1 MWNSQKPKE
10 TDISLN
16 FAFGGNHSMNKNA
29 NVLSSSQSKAIEEL
43 KDRASKRF
51 SIKQIIVFGSVA
63 RGEAEEGSDLDVL
76 LVTNNQ
82 LSHRERHEIYN
93 QATEIDWK
101 YDTNISVT
109 IVDEYNWQQ
118 GCYSVLPIKTE
129 IQQDGIV
136 L

>member
-1 MWNSQKPKE
+1 
-10 TDISLN
+10 
-16 FAFGGNHSMNKNA
+16 MNKN
-29 NVLSSSQSKAIEEL
+29 NVVLSSSQSKAIEEL

-51 SIKQIIVFGSVA
+51 LIKQVIVFGSVA

-93 QATEIDWK
+93 LATETDWK

-118 GCYSVLPIKTE
+118 GCYSILPIKTE